1 MANVVQANES
11 LTGTGV
17 DDRTMAQQLQ
27 AGLPLHIFAV
37 AARNAKKR
45 FFIPSKSNTFAGITY
60 HYVMVD
66 NGCNGII
73 LPFSEQVLQLFAA
86 PLCKWKIVGSQGS
99 GAVKSPM
106 LVINRLDGANLGSM
120 CLASSG
126 PLLALT
132 RLRFQLGTDSAQ
144 FLSSHNKLS
153 DTCKVALSSYLAR
166 MGDCVAPERKH
177 VLLGQV
183 YLRTVLSVQL
193 GDVYMMG
200 DPDMFPTVQ
209 DYTAVCALLE
219 SVRDDFPEF
228 DDLEDEDHGGDADEE
243 ALDSDI
249 PDIDEPNDEYMDDFV
264 DYLLLL
270 PFGELMCVLH
280 K

>member
-1 MANVVQANES
+1 
-11 LTGTGV
+11 
-17 DDRTMAQQLQ
+17 
-27 AGLPLHIFAV
+27 V
-37 AARNAKKR
+37 AARNAKTR
-45 FFIPSKSNTFAGITY
+45 FFIPSKFNTFAGITY